1 MTPIFQNF
9 YSTLLL
15 FHLATLSKNIRIS
28 GRVLIPYGLVKE
40 AHFPLP
46 QQLTFHGGN
55 EYLKV
60 YEEKQV
66 MLKLFPEQN

>member
-9 YSTLLL
+9 YFTLLL
-15 FHLATLSKNIRIS
+15 FHLATLFKNICIS
-28 GRVLIPYGLVKE
+28 GRVLIPYGLVKK

-46 QQLTFHGGN
+46 QQLTFLGGN
-55 EYLKV
+55 EYFKA

-66 MLKLFPEQN
+66 MLKLFPKQN